1 MRAIGVYDLG
11 MSQVEGVRPAWIRR
25 FHRDNL
31 IGLGMRYVVEDGVL
45 IVEKLGIRRQANLDD
60 EESVWKILTNDM
72 ELGEETAILFEEI
85 LYRIVLVEKLVC

>member
-1 MRAIGVYDLG
+1 
-11 MSQVEGVRPAWIRR
+11 
-25 FHRDNL
+25 
-31 IGLGMRYVVEDGVL
+31 MRYVVEDGVL